1 MKERNLYFETIEAL
15 FYNGKTPKD
24 IDNVRFTN
32 NFGITTI
39 ISWSNFADAARKFNY
54 NTSEER
60 HIVNDSLEI
69 NGIDGKWQLFRLP
82 FNMSNT
88 EKWQLLRVPSNISET
103 DQWISLNNTDA
114 GEREIDPIELSSF
127 GEDLFKYMEIGTGEE
142 TYYD

>member
-1 MKERNLYFETIEAL
+1 MRNLYYETIEAL

-32 NFGITTI
+32 NFGITSI
-39 ISWSNFADAARKFNY
+39 ISWGNFADAARKFNY

-69 NGIDGKWQLFRLP
+69 NGKDGKWQLFRVP
-82 FNMSNT
+82 FNISNT
-88 EKWQLLRVPSNISET
+88 EKWIF
-103 DQWISLNNTDA
+103 LNNTDA

-127 GEDLFKYMEIGTGEE
+127 GEDLFKYMEI
-142 TYYD
+142 

>member
-1 MKERNLYFETIEAL
+1 MRNLYYETIEAL

-32 NFGITTI
+32 NFGNTSI
-39 ISWSNFADAARKFNY
+39 ISWGNFADAARKFNY

-69 NGIDGKWQLFRLP
+69 NGKDGKWQLFRVP
-82 FNMSNT
+82 FNISNT
-88 EKWQLLRVPSNISET
+88 EKWIF
-103 DQWISLNNTDA
+103 INNTDA

>member
-39 ISWSNFADAARKFNY
+39 ISWGNFADAARKFNY

-69 NGIDGKWQLFRLP
+69 NGIDGKWQLFRVP
-82 FNMSNT
+82 F
-88 EKWQLLRVPSNISET
+88 NISET

>member
-32 NFGITTI
+32 NFGITSI
-39 ISWSNFADAARKFNY
+39 ISWGNFADAARKFNY

-69 NGIDGKWQLFRLP
+69 NGVDGKWQLFRVP

-88 EKWQLLRVPSNISET
+88 EKWIF
-103 DQWISLNNTDA
+103 LNNTDA
-114 GEREIDPIELSSF
+114 GEQEIDPIELSSF

>member
-1 MKERNLYFETIEAL
+1 MRNLYYETIEAL

-32 NFGITTI
+32 NFGITSI
-39 ISWSNFADAARKFNY
+39 ISWGNFADAARKFNY

-69 NGIDGKWQLFRLP
+69 NGKDGKWQLFRVP
-82 FNMSNT
+82 FNISNT
-88 EKWQLLRVPSNISET
+88 EKWIF
-103 DQWISLNNTDA
+103 LNNTDA

>member
-39 ISWSNFADAARKFNY
+39 ISWGNFADAARKFNY
-54 NTSEER
+54 
-60 HIVNDSLEI
+60 
-69 NGIDGKWQLFRLP
+69 
-82 FNMSNT
+82 
-88 EKWQLLRVPSNISET
+88 
-103 DQWISLNNTDA
+103 NTDA

>member
-1 MKERNLYFETIEAL
+1 MRNLYYETIEAL

-32 NFGITTI
+32 NFGITSI
-39 ISWSNFADAARKFNY
+39 ISWGNFADAARKFNY
-54 NTSEER
+54 NTSKER

-69 NGIDGKWQLFRLP
+69 NGKDGKWQLFRVP
-82 FNMSNT
+82 FNISNT
-88 EKWQLLRVPSNISET
+88 EKWIF
-103 DQWISLNNTDA
+103 LNNTDA

>member
-39 ISWSNFADAARKFNY
+39 ISWGNFADAARKFNY

-69 NGIDGKWQLFRLP
+69 NGMDGKWQLFRVP

-88 EKWQLLRVPSNISET
+88 EKWIF
-103 DQWISLNNTDA
+103 LNNTDA

>member
-32 NFGITTI
+32 NFGITSI
-39 ISWSNFADAARKFNY
+39 ISWGNFADAARKFNY

-69 NGIDGKWQLFRLP
+69 NGKDGKWQLFRVP

-88 EKWQLLRVPSNISET
+88 EKWIFLS
-103 DQWISLNNTDA
+103 NTDA
-114 GEREIDPIELSSF
+114 GEQEIDPIELSSF

>member
-39 ISWSNFADAARKFNY
+39 ISWGNFADAARKFNY

-69 NGIDGKWQLFRLP
+69 NGMDGKWQLFRVP

-88 EKWQLLRVPSNISET
+88 ER
-103 DQWISLNNTDA
+103 WIFFNNTDVDKQ
-114 GEREIDPIELSSF
+114 EIDPIELSSF

>member
-1 MKERNLYFETIEAL
+1 MRNLYYETIEAL

-32 NFGITTI
+32 NFGITSI
-39 ISWSNFADAARKFNY
+39 ISWGNFADSARKFNY

-69 NGIDGKWQLFRLP
+69 NGKDGKWQLFRVP
-82 FNMSNT
+82 FNISNT
-88 EKWQLLRVPSNISET
+88 EKWIF
-103 DQWISLNNTDA
+103 LNNTDA

-127 GEDLFKYMEIGTGEE
+127 GEDLFKYMEIGTGKD

>member
-39 ISWSNFADAARKFNY
+39 ISWGNFADAARKFNY

-69 NGIDGKWQLFRLP
+69 NGIDGKWQLFRVP
-82 FNMSNT
+82 FNMSN
-88 EKWQLLRVPSNISET
+88 T

>member
-39 ISWSNFADAARKFNY
+39 ISWGNFADAARKFNY

-69 NGIDGKWQLFRLP
+69 NGMDGKWQLFRVP

-88 EKWQLLRVPSNISET
+88 EK
-103 DQWISLNNTDA
+103 WISLNNTDA

>member
-39 ISWSNFADAARKFNY
+39 ISWGNFADAARKFNY

-69 NGIDGKWQLFRLP
+69 NGIDGKWQLFRVP

-88 EKWQLLRVPSNISET
+88 ER
-103 DQWISLNNTDA
+103 WIFFNNTDVDKQ
-114 GEREIDPIELSSF
+114 EIDPIELSSF